1 MALQPERS
9 FPCLILPS
17 AGYFSLPLCYLL
29 GLLLRREEA
38 EEGVVVARPEAVR
51 GALRDQLDSGA
62 GAGTGS
68 APSGTAGPTGN
79 RAGGAA
85 AGRIDGTVTP
95 GPAMQGD
102 DVIRK
107 ENTPGQSKADKK
119 IDSICRGC

>member
-1 MALQPERS
+1 MPCSSACKLLLVATLLSPVSALAQGGGGGGGGGGG
-9 FPCLILPS
+9 S
-17 AGYFSLPLCYLL
+17 AG
-29 GLLLRREEA
+29 G
-38 EEGVVVARPEAVR
+38 
-51 GALRDQLDSGA
+51 GAASGASGAADSGA

-68 APSGTAGPTGN
+68 APAGRAGTTGN

-85 AGRIDGTVTP
+85 GGRIDGTVTP

-107 ENTPGQSKADKK
+107 ENTPGHSKADKK